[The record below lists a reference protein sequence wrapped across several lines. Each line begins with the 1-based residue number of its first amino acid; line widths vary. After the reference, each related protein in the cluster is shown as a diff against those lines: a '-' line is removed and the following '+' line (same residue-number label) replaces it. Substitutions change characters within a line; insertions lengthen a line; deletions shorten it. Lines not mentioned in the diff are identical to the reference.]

1 MNIKKPYKVIL
12 ADDHNLLRDA
22 LAVLINSFEECK
34 VIAVADNGIELKKQI
49 GQGNI
54 PDLVLLDLN
63 MPVMDGY
70 DCAKWLQEY
79 YPGIK
84 ILTLT
89 MYDSE
94 IALIRLL
101 QLGVR
106 GFLKKDI
113 HPEELRTALLAVADS
128 GYYYSHTTTG
138 KLASF
143 FQKSHSSQS
152 SIEKAL
158 LNETEIRF
166 LKMAST
172 DLTYKEIAQQM
183 QMTPRAIDGYRDA
196 LFDKLE
202 VKSRVGLAIYA
213 VKNGIVTF

>member
-12 ADDHNLLRDA
+12 ADDHILLRDA
-22 LAVLINSFEECK
+22 LAGLINSFDECK
-34 VIAVADNGIELKKQI
+34 VIAVAGNGTELIKQI
-49 GQGNI
+49 EEGNY

-70 DCAKWLQEY
+70 DTAKWLQHNH
-79 YPGIK
+79 PGIK
-84 ILTLT
+84 IITLT

-113 HPEELRTALLAVADS
+113 HPAELKTAILSVADN
-128 GYYYSHTTTG
+128 GYYYSHNTTG

-143 FQKSHSSQS
+143 FQRNHTSQS

-158 LNETEIRF
+158 LNETEIEF

-172 DLTYKEIAQQM
+172 DLTYKAIAQKM
-183 QMTPRAIDGYRDA
+183 HMTPRAIDGYRDC
-196 LFDKLE
+196 LFDKLDI
-202 VKSRVGLAIYA
+202 KSRVGLAIYA